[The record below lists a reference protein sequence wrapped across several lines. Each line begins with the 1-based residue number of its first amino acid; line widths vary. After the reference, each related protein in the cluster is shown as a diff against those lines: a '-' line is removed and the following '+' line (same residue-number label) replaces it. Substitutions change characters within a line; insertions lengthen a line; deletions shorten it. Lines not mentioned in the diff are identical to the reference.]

1 MRKPTSLGK
10 WLALIGVSLVVGYA
24 AVVVVVNVFFTTRLM
39 HLQIYSTN
47 KSQPSL
53 WHFKPL
59 SAAFFRHTGNFCDG
73 ESSEEVVRGKN
84 WTLHVLI
91 QMLSEPEKDLG
102 VVWKDFDEAVKRCPI
117 DAVAPGQPLTHLQ
130 TAILMAPA
138 EAVRRLL
145 AAGARTEVRVN
156 SPGKKIHGLDAVGL
170 ATTLRDRT
178 SGPESRSR
186 YTEIIALLQP
196 VR

>member
-1 MRKPTSLGK
+1 MSLGK
-10 WLALIGVSLVVGYA
+10 WLAVIAASLVVAYT
-24 AVVVVVNVFFTTRLM
+24 AVFVVVNVYFTSRVV
-39 HLQIYSTN
+39 HLTVHAST
-47 KSQPSL
+47 KSPPGV
-53 WHFKPL
+53 WHFKPV
-59 SAAFFRHTGNFCDG
+59 SAALFRHTGNFCDG
-73 ESSEEVVRGKN
+73 ESSEKLARGKD

-91 QMLSEPEKDLG
+91 QMLSEPDKDQG

-130 TAILMAPA
+130 MAILMAPP

-145 AAGARTEVRVN
+145 AAGARTDIRVN
-156 SPGKKIHGLDAVGL
+156 SPGRKIHGLDAVGL
-170 ATTLRDRT
+170 ATTLLDRT
-178 SGPESRSR
+178 SSPESRSR